1 MKKNAILCIL
11 ISFLLLNGCGLG
23 SKLKDLTQTANDLL
37 ENINSIVQQIDTKVE
52 TGELSRE
59 VGNLIDQRL
68 DKLAEVIETTIQN
81 SGGFLFDEVNGTVD
95 NAFRNISQL
104 LDQIKTGIIDESLPM
119 LMNQLSAEI
128 QENINLIS
136 SSVEDIIVLTF
147 GNIFVLVD
155 KTVNS
160 AVIICSIILLAVGLI
175 IFIFLLFRK
184 KKTLTF
190 LRGIGLAFMVIY
202 LAFFLTII
210 FSNRIRGNI
219 IAGFNLGIKYKG
231 TEVQPKVTSVY
242 PETFTFGTDDK
253 IFLYGKHLNLIDT
266 LKVVLK
272 IGEQVKYNF
281 PPENII
287 VKSQNRIVL
296 GNFRT
301 WTPPVFAEFSKYMGT
316 AGQAIINSTQ
326 YKRFAKSVNESMH
339 PQVVYPQV
347 IIHPVNIV
355 PVSHIALPQ
364 NIAVHAN
371 IAEVQNSKKNFAV
384 REFGVAQSEFLLER
398 LNAFFITRYQL
409 PEGDYGIVALDNKT
423 EIVSPQLITIVYP
436 TPPAPKPD
444 IFPMEISF
452 TEPYAVAGRSTA
464 LNIKLGF
471 SHPEEI
477 KNEFKIQITSSP
489 ALSFSDIT
497 VPMGVIASAQSSNIA
512 VVTSRPLTVPTAGNY
527 TFKVVVDK
535 YQEVVE
541 ENEGNQEY
549 STTLLVKRYVY
560 DLTVTYST
568 FESKSNKDDWPY
580 AEDEYRAKVRTSVTG
595 NAVWEFHYDKNG
607 EPGHIYSINQSM
619 GFVNLIPGYLYTFY
633 STCYESDDGSKDG
646 DDYMG
651 EVSNSHYLSNDIYGK
666 DQDLIQYPL
675 LLETNQYKITGQY
688 TITRRIQ

>member
-11 ISFLLLNGCGLG
+11 VSFLLLNGCGLV
-23 SKLKDLTQTANDLL
+23 SRLKDLTQTANNLL

-59 VGNLIDQRL
+59 VGNLIDERL

-104 LDQIKTGIIDESLPM
+104 LDQIKTGILDESLPM
-119 LMNQLSAEI
+119 LMNQLSSEI

-147 GNIFVLVD
+147 GNVFVLVD

-160 AVIICSIILLAVGLI
+160 AVIICSIILLAIGLI

-184 KKTLTF
+184 KRTLTL
-190 LRGIGLAFMVIY
+190 LRGIGLSFMVIY

-219 IAGFNLGIKYKG
+219 IAGFNLGIKYEG
-231 TEVQPKVTSVY
+231 TEVLPKVTSVY
-242 PETFTFGTDDK
+242 PETFTFGTNDK
-253 IFLYGKHLNLIDT
+253 IFLYGKHLNKIDT

-272 IGEQVKYNF
+272 IGDQVKYNF

-296 GNFRT
+296 GNFKT
-301 WTPPVFAEFSKYMGT
+301 WGPPVFAEFSKFMGVS
-316 AGQAIINSTQ
+316 GQAIVNSAQ
-326 YKRFAKSVNESMH
+326 YKRFAKSVNEKMH
-339 PQVVYPQV
+339 PQVTYPQV
-347 IIHPVNIV
+347 IMHPINIE
-355 PVSHIALPQ
+355 PVAHTAIPQ

-371 IAEVQNSKKNFAV
+371 ISEIQNAKKDIAV
-384 REFGVAQSEFLLER
+384 REFGVAQSEFLLGR
-398 LNAFFITRYQL
+398 INDFFTTRYQL

-423 EIVSPQLITIVYP
+423 EIVSPQLLTIVYP
-436 TPPAPKPD
+436 VPPAPLPD
-444 IFPMEISF
+444 IFPMEISW
-452 TEPYAVAGRSTA
+452 TEPYAVAGRSTS
-464 LNIKLGF
+464 LNVKLGF

-477 KNEFKIQITSSP
+477 KNDFKIQITSSP
-489 ALSFSDIT
+489 ALAPIDIN
-497 VPMGVIASAQSSNIA
+497 VPVGVVASAISSNVA
-512 VVTSRPLTVPTAGNY
+512 VVTSRTFTVQNPGNY
-527 TFKVVVDK
+527 TFTVNVDINRS
-535 YQEVVE
+535 VTE
-541 ENEGNQEY
+541 ENEGNQIY
-549 STTLLVKRYVY
+549 SATLPVKRYVY
-560 DLTVTYST
+560 DLNVIYST

-580 AEDEYRAKVRTSVTG
+580 ETDEYRIKIRTSVTANG
-595 NAVWEFHYDKNG
+595 SWEFNFNKDG
-607 EPGHIYSINQSM
+607 EPGNIYNINQSKNY
-619 GFVNLIPGYLYTFY
+619 VNLIPGYLYSFY
-633 STCYESDDGSKDG
+633 TTGYEADDGTKDG

-651 EVSNSHYLSNDIYGK
+651 EASNSHYLSTDIK
-666 DQDLIQYPL
+666 DQDLVQYPL
-675 LLETNQYKITGQY
+675 LLETNDYKITGQY

>member
-11 ISFLLLNGCGLG
+11 LSFLLLNGCGLG
-23 SKLKDLTQTANDLL
+23 SKLKDLTQTANNLL

-59 VGNLIDQRL
+59 VGNLIDERL

-95 NAFRNISQL
+95 NAFRNISEL
-104 LDQIKTGIIDESLPM
+104 LNQIKTGIIDESLPM

-147 GNIFVLVD
+147 GNVFVLVD

-184 KKTLTF
+184 NRTLTL
-190 LRGIGLAFMVIY
+190 LRGIGLTFMVIY

-219 IAGFNLGIKYKG
+219 IAGFNLGIKYEG
-231 TEVQPKVTSVY
+231 TEVLPKVTSVY
-242 PETFTFGTDDK
+242 PETFTFGTNDK

-296 GNFRT
+296 GNFKT
-301 WTPPVFAEFSKYMGT
+301 WTLPVFAEFSKFMGT
-316 AGQAIINSTQ
+316 AGQTIVNSAQ
-326 YKRFAKSVNESMH
+326 YKRFAERVNEKMH
-339 PQVVYPQV
+339 PEVTYPQA
-347 IIHPVNIV
+347 IIPHIEPVLHTIILFN
-355 PVSHIALPQ
+355 SAKR
-364 NIAVHAN
+364 AN
-371 IAEVQNSKKNFAV
+371 ISEIQNAKKDFAV
-384 REFGVAQSEFLLER
+384 REFGVAQSEFLLGR
-398 LNAFFITRYQL
+398 LHDFFSTRYQL

-423 EIVSPQLITIVYP
+423 EIVSPQLLTIVYP
-436 TPPAPKPD
+436 VPPAPKPD
-444 IFPMEISF
+444 IFPMEISW

-464 LNIKLGF
+464 LNVKLGF

-477 KNEFKIQITSSP
+477 KNEFKIQITSTP
-489 ALSFSDIT
+489 VLPPIDIT
-497 VPMGVIASAQSSNIA
+497 VPMGVIASAQSSNVAII
-512 VVTSRPLTVPTAGNY
+512 TSRPFTISSPGNY
-527 TFKVVVDK
+527 TFTVTVDK
-535 YQEVVE
+535 YQSVVE
-541 ENEGNQEY
+541 ENEGNQTY
-549 STTLLVKRYVY
+549 SATLPVKRYVY

-580 AEDEYRAKVRTSVTG
+580 ETDEYRAKIRTSVTG
-595 NAVWEFHYDKNG
+595 NAVWELNFDKDG
-607 EPGHIYSINQSM
+607 EPGNIYNINQSRNY
-619 GFVNLIPGYLYTFY
+619 VNLIPGYLYTFY
-633 STCYESDDGSKDG
+633 STCYESDDGTKDG

-675 LLETNQYKITGQY
+675 LLETNDYKITGQY